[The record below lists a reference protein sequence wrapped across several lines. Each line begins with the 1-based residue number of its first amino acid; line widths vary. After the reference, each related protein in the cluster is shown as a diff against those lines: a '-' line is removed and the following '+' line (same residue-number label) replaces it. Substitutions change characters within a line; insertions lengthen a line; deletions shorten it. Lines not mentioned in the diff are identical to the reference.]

1 MIHHTDAMNFS
12 RSYNEDELQGGDFV
26 DMHTLTSPADFGG
39 GVKEEKKKKK
49 K

>member
-1 MIHHTDAMNFS
+1 MINHADAMNFS
-12 RSYNEDELQGGDFV
+12 RSYNEDEGAGDFV

-39 GVKEEKKKKK
+39 AKDDKKKKK